1 MGPGKVVLCSL
12 GLLLELVVGVGVVV
26 VERVVATVV
35 DFTGGSVEAVVV
47 FVGILAAGN
56 FSFGLKA
63 GLF

>member
-35 DFTGGSVEAVVV
+35 DVTGSVEAVVV

>member
-1 MGPGKVVLCSL
+1 M
-12 GLLLELVVGVGVVV
+12 GVGVVV

-35 DFTGGSVEAVVV
+35 DVTGSVEAVVV